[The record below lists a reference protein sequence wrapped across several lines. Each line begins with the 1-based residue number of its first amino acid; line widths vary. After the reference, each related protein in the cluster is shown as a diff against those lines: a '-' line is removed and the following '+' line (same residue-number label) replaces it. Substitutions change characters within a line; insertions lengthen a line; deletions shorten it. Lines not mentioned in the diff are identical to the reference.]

1 MKTFHYR
8 AYTSPNGRVEEGKVE
23 ADSQAEAARLLARRG
38 TQPFQIY
45 EDGRPVSGFSLPRFQ
60 SAAKI
65 KLARL
70 FGDLDVLMSAGFNI
84 DAALTAVAV
93 GTKGRKEA
101 EILNAVL
108 KAMRAGSGVAD
119 AFSKI
124 PGLPEDIVPLLES
137 GESSGRLDKV
147 VAAIAADLAKQEAR
161 RAALIEALVY
171 PAFLLVT
178 MAMALG
184 VITFYLVPALMPIF
198 ENAEEKKP
206 VILSALAWINALITD
221 NIDIIVGTGIV
232 AILALFAIGRHPAG
246 GRWFF
251 EILRRTPFLGTM
263 IHKRAMTR
271 YLQAVALLTGHGV
284 PINQALDLGVN
295 ACPIR
300 NYRPALQ
307 DIRKKVVQ
315 GAAFVASMKTAAL
328 LDESSLALISV
339 GEEANRLPEM
349 LDRAAFLLE
358 RETNRQL
365 ERMLKVLTPA
375 ITIVMGLLIGSL
387 VVSVMSAILSI
398 NDLAFK

>member
-1 MKTFHYR
+1 MTTWTISKGGSILGANPGSILGANPGST
-8 AYTSPNGRVEEGKVE
+8 
-23 ADSQAEAARLLARRG
+23 L
-38 TQPFQIY
+38 
-45 EDGRPVSGFSLPRFQ
+45 
-60 SAAKI
+60 SA
-65 KLARL
+65 
-70 FGDLDVLMSAGFNI
+70 NQQ
-84 DAALTAVAV
+84 
-93 GTKGRKEA
+93 
-101 EILNAVL
+101 
-108 KAMRAGSGVAD
+108 
-119 AFSKI
+119 

-171 PAFLLVT
+171 PVFLVC
-178 MAMALG
+178 AMFVALG

-206 VILSALAWINALITD
+206 AILSALAWINALMTD
-221 NIDIIVGTGIV
+221 NLDLIAGAGIV
-232 AILALFAIGRHPAG
+232 VIVSPFALSRHPAG
-246 GRWFF
+246 GRLFF
-251 EILRRTPFLGTM
+251 DLLRKIPFLGTM

-284 PINQALDLGVN
+284 PINQALGLGVK

-300 NYRPALQ
+300 NYRPALE

-349 LDRAAFLLE
+349 LDRAALLLE
-358 RETNRQL
+358 RETTRQL
-365 ERMLKVLTPA
+365 DRMLKVLTPA
-375 ITIVMGLLIGSL
+375 ITILMGGLIGSL